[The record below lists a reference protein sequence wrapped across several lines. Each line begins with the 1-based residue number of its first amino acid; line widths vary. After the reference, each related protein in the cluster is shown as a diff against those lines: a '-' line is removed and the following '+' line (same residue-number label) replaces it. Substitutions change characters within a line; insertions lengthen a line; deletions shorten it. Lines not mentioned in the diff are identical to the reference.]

1 LFANGGGRIAYFV
14 DGLLQLVSGDTKR
27 LGPILDLEVFIMLI
41 LLRSRWSR
49 LVRLSLMFL
58 LHRLYEPLIIEN
70 GQQVIDRVFG
80 VPRPRLDIASQ
91 DGLGFF
97 YRLGYAIRMPVL
109 HSLAMKT
116 PVRTVCSQK
125 EGLREGG
132 GLVWGGWRSLKNLAL
147 WTPFLAGAS
156 ALIRLI
162 CVIGAREQEQ
172 CACPTSGLSCP

>member
-1 LFANGGGRIAYFV
+1 MHV
-14 DGLLQLVSGDTKR
+14 DLATVALVP
-27 LGPILDLEVFIMLI
+27 LA
-41 LLRSRWSR
+41 
-49 LVRLSLMFL
+49 RLSLIFL
-58 LHRLYEPLIIEN
+58 LHRLYKPLIVEN

-132 GLVWGGWRSLKNLAL
+132 GLVWGGWIAWK
-147 WTPFLAGAS
+147 T
-156 ALIRLI
+156 
-162 CVIGAREQEQ
+162 
-172 CACPTSGLSCP
+172 